1 MKIEV
6 EDRRSPEE
14 KLLDKYLDKIE
25 EFGTCNR
32 CQRRHYGHFMLLD
45 ELWKIIATKG
55 YRVVCIFCAEV
66 VLGREIDLPDFKEDV
81 PLNETIIWALKK
93 RKPG

>member
-6 EDRRSPEE
+6 EDRRTSLE
-14 KLLDKYLDKIE
+14 KYLDKIAGE
-25 EFGTCNR
+25 EYGKCDR
-32 CQRRHYGHFMLLD
+32 CKRKHFSYFMLLD
-45 ELWKIIATKG
+45 NLWKIIEAQG
-55 YRVVCIFCAEV
+55 YKFVCIFCAEAL
-66 VLGREIDLPDFKEDV
+66 LGREIDLPDFKEDV